1 LYAPGCN
8 GDNKGLCLKIKVIGS
23 FVGITGL
30 NRGVSGEVTEG
41 RREVTRVSVGCWG
54 AGAIGLELS
63 LACFS
68 KSHCRIFRAM
78 VQMMLYIF
86 SNFFSNRAILF

>member
-1 LYAPGCN
+1 
-8 GDNKGLCLKIKVIGS
+8 
-23 FVGITGL
+23 
-30 NRGVSGEVTEG
+30 VSGEVTKG

-54 AGAIGLELS
+54 AGAIGELS

-78 VQMMLYIF
+78 VQMMLCKS
-86 SNFFSNRAILF
+86 SNFISNRAILFSRLIVVVGAALVDATG